1 MKSFLAAC
9 GIEDSFQF
17 AVENQDGS
25 ESRLRLLYQ
34 PFAIIGRDLRADV
47 VLDHADVSRRHV
59 YLQAIDGRVFWIDL
73 ESRTGTRGETDSQ
86 RFGWLD
92 SGRTCCVGP
101 YVIRRFA
108 GDRQVVS
115 KQDRNRLVRDTPLVA
130 RPAAQTAQPEVALEF
145 LNGPSQSMLK
155 PVHRVLSLIGSASGC
170 KFRLTDSSVSRFHG
184 SLLQTSAG
192 LWIVDLLGQKGIT
205 INDVPVRC
213 SRLVEGDI
221 VRIGRYQIRIRYCPR
236 TQGSG
241 TALFDLGHAAFL
253 PKVARETR
261 MPTSLNP
268 TRWTATT
275 PPFGATSPSGQ
286 ELISL
291 PVEAISTS
299 SKVDLVRS
307 SSILSGNFPQ
317 SEPTES
323 MLVPLVNQFGMMQQ
337 QMFDQFQ
344 QAMAMMIQMF
354 GTMHRDQMEVIRAE
368 LDRLHELTE
377 EFHALKN
384 ELAERTQ
391 EKAQQ
396 ALRQS
401 ELDSAGLGRSAAMEP
416 NSPSPPWPSQSKP
429 EAQGSQVGQ
438 APAPSSRPLTVRTIE
453 QQLSPEPQSL
463 SSQSAS
469 SSAASSSISQPTL
482 KTSSQASGK
491 PGTTNSG
498 PDSDRD
504 TVLWLHQRIMVLQ
517 RKRESRWQK
526 LLKLMPGMS

>member
-1 MKSFLAAC
+1 
-9 GIEDSFQF
+9 
-17 AVENQDGS
+17 
-25 ESRLRLLYQ
+25 
-34 PFAIIGRDLRADV
+34 
-47 VLDHADVSRRHV
+47 
-59 YLQAIDGRVFWIDL
+59 
-73 ESRTGTRGETDSQ
+73 
-86 RFGWLD
+86 
-92 SGRTCCVGP
+92 
-101 YVIRRFA
+101 
-108 GDRQVVS
+108 
-115 KQDRNRLVRDTPLVA
+115 
-130 RPAAQTAQPEVALEF
+130 
-145 LNGPSQSMLK
+145 
-155 PVHRVLSLIGSASGC
+155 
-170 KFRLTDSSVSRFHG
+170 
-184 SLLQTSAG
+184 
-192 LWIVDLLGQKGIT
+192 
-205 INDVPVRC
+205 
-213 SRLVEGDI
+213 
-221 VRIGRYQIRIRYCPR
+221 
-236 TQGSG
+236 
-241 TALFDLGHAAFL
+241 
-253 PKVARETR
+253 

-517 RKRESRWQK
+517 RDAREPLAETSQADARHVLEYSPRSISSGPIKRKETSTGHVSQARSVGILGGETDIFPGPINADRWIVPDDRALRLRLVKRGAFVVKHAQSPVTRK
-526 LLKLMPGMS
+526 PWANPSGI